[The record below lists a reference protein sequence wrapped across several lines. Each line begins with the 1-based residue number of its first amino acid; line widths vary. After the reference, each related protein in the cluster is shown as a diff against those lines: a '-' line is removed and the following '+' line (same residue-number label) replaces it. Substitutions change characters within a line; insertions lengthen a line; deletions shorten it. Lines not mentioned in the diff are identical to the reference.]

1 MSHDD
6 EIIARLGAI
15 GQPGAEADLGVD
27 PAGVLELARRRRRT
41 RAVLGGAGVA
51 AVVLAVAVSMNLLGG
66 RTQSQSP
73 AATSLPTTTST
84 ATPPATS
91 STTTEAALLCPD
103 RGVGTGPGLSG
114 AIDLSAALVPG
125 MVPTD
130 AVVCRYADVGTATA
144 AALDADRVALAGSLV
159 GIPLDLAHLV
169 AGPADACAADAGALS
184 YSLGLQYA
192 DGVVWVTPGSGG
204 GGCPGA
210 TNGVFETQDG
220 VLPALAAAYQARSW
234 VGFAQGEAPRWACE
248 GSTRDETGPAT
259 FVPADPTAVR
269 VCLRT
274 GMSGTSTDLD
284 VGAASGII
292 AALRAL
298 PATRGPAPCVPTDK
312 PAGPPVLEVLLTFAD
327 RDPRTLQIN
336 LGCRPAV
343 VGGTIVA
350 PDADAV
356 VAAIT
361 AATGYTLPS

>member
-73 AATSLPTTTST
+73 AATSLP
-84 ATPPATS
+84 
-91 STTTEAALLCPD
+91 
-103 RGVGTGPGLSG
+103 GPGLSG

-184 YSLGLQYA
+184 YSLGLQYP
-192 DGVVWVTPGSGG
+192 DGVVWVIPGSGG

-248 GSTRDETGPAT
+248 GST
-259 FVPADPTAVR
+259 
-269 VCLRT
+269 
-274 GMSGTSTDLD
+274 
-284 VGAASGII
+284 
-292 AALRAL
+292 
-298 PATRGPAPCVPTDK
+298 
-312 PAGPPVLEVLLTFAD
+312 VLLTFAD

-343 VGGTIVA
+343 VGGTVVA